1 MQSGLK
7 KQVKVN
13 FNNTSAVQNDTGYW
27 NNTTPTN
34 QVFSVTSNGANN
46 ASGQT
51 YMAYCFT
58 SIKGYSKFGVYQGIS
73 SNSGNSKYPFI
84 YLGFKPAWVMVK
96 AYDAVK
102 SWYIWDNKR
111 NENNLTT
118 TALIADGGDA
128 EFTGSNIDI
137 YNNGFKIKDT
147 GSGTNSNG
155 NNYTYY
161 AFASEPLV
169 ANVGQSIPATA
180 R

>member
-1 MQSGLK
+1 
-7 KQVKVN
+7 
-13 FNNTSAVQNDTGYW
+13 
-27 NNTTPTN
+27 
-34 QVFSVTSNGANN
+34 
-46 ASGQT
+46 
-51 YMAYCFT
+51 
-58 SIKGYSKFGVYQGIS
+58 
-73 SNSGNSKYPFI
+73 
-84 YLGFKPAWVMVK
+84 MVK